1 MGPNSANAL
10 FFLIS
15 TLFEL
20 YMGALLLRVILQWVR
35 ADFYNPLSQ
44 FIWKV
49 TNPPVLPLRKLV
61 PRWRNLDSAAL
72 LVLLLIAAVYI
83 LVLDGLFHLGV
94 PAWIVGW
101 YALLKCLSLLTQVYF
116 FSLFI
121 QAILS
126 WLGPGVNNP
135 SANILWSMNEP
146 LLRPVR
152 RYIPL
157 VSGFD
162 LSPLVVMLA
171 LQVVNKLLPLHALLK

>member
-10 FFLIS
+10 FFLVS

-20 YMGALLLRVILQWVR
+20 YMGLLLLRVILQWVR

-44 FIWKV
+44 FIWKA
-49 TNPPVLPLRKLV
+49 TNPPVLPLRNLI
-61 PRWRNLDSAAL
+61 PRWRNLDTAAL
-72 LVLLLIAAVYI
+72 PVLLVVAVIYI
-83 LVLDGLFHLGV
+83 LVLGALFNVGV
-94 PAWIVGW
+94 PAWSLIW
-101 YALLKCLSLLTQVYF
+101 QALLKCLSLTTQVYF

-152 RYIPL
+152 RYIPP

-162 LSPLVVMLA
+162 LSPLVLMLA
-171 LQVVNKLLPLHALLK
+171 LQVINKLLPLHPLLK

>member
-10 FFLIS
+10 FFLVS

-20 YMGALLLRVILQWVR
+20 YMGLLLLRIILQWVR

-49 TNPPVLPLRKLV
+49 TNPPVLPLRNLI
-61 PRWRNLDSAAL
+61 PRWKNLDTAAL
-72 LVLLLIAAVYI
+72 VVLLAVAVLYI
-83 LVLDGLFHLGV
+83 LVLGWLFDVAVPLWSLGWV
-94 PAWIVGW
+94 
-101 YALLKCLSLLTQVYF
+101 ALLKCLSLTTQVYF

-171 LQVVNKLLPLHALLK
+171 LQVINKLLPLHPLLK

>member
-10 FFLIS
+10 FFLVS

-20 YMGALLLRVILQWVR
+20 YMGLLLLRVILQKVR

-44 FIWKV
+44 FIWKA
-49 TNPPVLPLRKLV
+49 TNPPVLPLRNV
-61 PRWRNLDSAAL
+61 IPRWNNLDTAAL
-72 LVLLLIAAVYI
+72 LVLFVLTVVYI
-83 LVLDGLFHLGV
+83 LVLGWLFGVAV
-94 PAWIVGW
+94 PAWSLPLQ
-101 YALLKCLSLLTQVYF
+101 ALLKCVSLTTQVYF

-121 QAILS
+121 HAILS

-152 RYIPL
+152 RYIPT

-162 LSPLVVMLA
+162 LSPLAVMLA
-171 LQVVNKLLPLHALLK
+171 LQVLNKLLPLHPLLK

>member
-10 FFLIS
+10 FFLVS

-20 YMGALLLRVILQWVR
+20 YMGLLLLRVILQWVR

-49 TNPPVLPLRKLV
+49 TNPPVLPLRNLI
-61 PRWRNLDSAAL
+61 PRWKNLDTSALVVL
-72 LVLLLIAAVYI
+72 LVVAVLYI
-83 LVLDGLFHLGV
+83 LVLGWLFGVAVPLWSLG
-94 PAWIVGW
+94 WI
-101 YALLKCLSLLTQVYF
+101 ALLKCISLTTQVYF

-171 LQVVNKLLPLHALLK
+171 LQVINKLLPLHPLLK